1 MSNSVAVTVK
11 HYAKCNGVFAAEL
24 FQEKN
29 GAWRDVVDF
38 TDGSPAVTLTHPMR
52 LGIEN
57 SLNKLANQRAANL
70 SGVDTMNRFQKDQ
83 AIRVRYS
90 QTTVEDKQPFKG
102 LSVKQAK
109 ANYLAEKTARNA
121 PPVQTVTKSPY
132 SPYEQAAIDQAIVG
146 AFFIEHQHDYVN
158 CPENTAR
165 MSDFPQREGL
175 ALTPT
180 NLYYAFRMLSEVHSC
195 LITPQSGKRGAPVVR
210 PYDYAEIKQSILEA
224 EAQEQAEKEEKA
236 NRGKPVYETHD
247 QVRRRFSHLT
257 DEQSRALANQDR
269 AEQGLPPIGVKTTF
283 TRSWEGNKLPP
294 SEVEKDYEA
303 LMKSNEL
310 ARKEREKAR
319 WYPKPSQ
326 T

>member
-29 GAWRDVVDF
+29 GAWRAVVDF

-102 LSVKQAK
+102 LSVEQAK
-109 ANYLAEKTARNA
+109 ANYLAEKASRNA
-121 PPVQTVTKSPY
+121 PKVQTVVQSPY
-132 SPYEQAAIDQAIVG
+132 LPAEQAEIDWAIVQ
-146 AFFIEHQHDYVN
+146 AFLLEHKEDYVD
-158 CPENTAR
+158 CDQNTVR
-165 MSDFPQREGL
+165 MNDFRTRESL
-175 ALTPT
+175 PLTPM
-180 NLYYAFRMLSEVHSC
+180 NLHYVFGILSAHNC
-195 LITPQSGKRGAPVVR
+195 LITPQSAKRGAPIVR

-236 NRGKPVYETHD
+236 NRGKPVYETRD
-247 QVRRRFSHLT
+247 QVRRRHAHLT
-257 DEQSRALANQDR
+257 DEQSLALANQER
-269 AEQGLPPIGVKTTF
+269 AAQGLPPLGSKPTF
-283 TRSWEGNKLPP
+283 TRSWEGNMLPP

-303 LMKSNEL
+303 LMKSNEV